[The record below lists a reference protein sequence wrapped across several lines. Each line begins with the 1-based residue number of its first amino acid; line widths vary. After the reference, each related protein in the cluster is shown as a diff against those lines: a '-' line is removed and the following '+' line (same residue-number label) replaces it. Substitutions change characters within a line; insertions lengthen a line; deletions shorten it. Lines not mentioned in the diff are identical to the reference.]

1 MDLGL
6 DGLGVLVTGGGGFLG
21 SAVCRAFAEEG
32 ARVAVHHR
40 GDADREA
47 ALEVAAACGGVVLRA
62 DLASEAQADAV
73 VPAAVEA
80 LGRLDVCVANAGR
93 FPVDAS
99 GVREMSVERWSST
112 LADNLTSVFL
122 TARGFLRHVAGTGS
136 GSLVLMSS
144 AAGVF
149 GDRDRADYAAT
160 KAAIVGGLLPSLKN
174 EMVELAPEGRVNAVV
189 PAWTTDPTRLA
200 SVPPEVVAR
209 TLATQAR
216 PRLGLPTEV
225 AAAVVWL
232 ASPVAS
238 HVTGHAVQV
247 TGGMEGRLLRSADPA
262 PAPAGG

>member
-21 SAVCRAFAEEG
+21 GAICRTFAAEG

-40 GDADREA
+40 DDTDRDA
-47 ALEVAAACGGVVLRA
+47 ALSIADACGGVALRA
-62 DLASEAQADAV
+62 DLSSCAEADAL

-93 FPVDAS
+93 FPPEPAV
-99 GVREMSVERWSST
+99 VREMPVERWSST
-112 LADNLTSVFL
+112 IADNLTTAFL
-122 TARGFLRHVAGTGS
+122 TARGYLRHVAATGS

-149 GDRDRADYAAT
+149 GDRDRADYAAA
-160 KAAIVGGLLPSLKN
+160 KAAVVGGLLPSLKN
-174 EMVELAPEGRVNAVV
+174 EMAGLAPDGRVNAVV
-189 PAWTTDPTRLA
+189 PAWTTDADRLA
-200 SVPPEVVAR
+200 SVPDAVVAR

-216 PRLGLPTEV
+216 PRLGSPADV

-232 ASPVAS
+232 SSPAAA
-238 HVTGHAVQV
+238 HVTGHAVHV
-247 TGGMEGRLLRSADPA
+247 TGGMEGRLLREVVPPDA
-262 PAPAGG
+262 